1 MYGVVLFFFVLQTAP
16 AGGAQEEKL
25 QEKRRERTKAELT
38 KIEEAQ
44 NASEKNAEMKTP
56 AEEGQAGGIKPLIE
70 GDTVQLTVDSAV
82 DVALARNLNIKSETI
97 TLRVKRRTKNTV
109 FNYFYPTISVSGTL
123 SRMNKAPGTYEAL
136 VPVSAEDLEE
146 YGYYDYVI
154 PTNQLQ
160 GGIYGVGTPQNPLD
174 PTTPLV
180 GVPSTMLDQAGVY
193 DFVVPTNELPE
204 NMYGAVMQV
213 EEEIPHTWNLSTSL
227 SMSLMLS
234 AQLVFGIK
242 ATILDYESGR
252 LSLETAKKKL
262 ARDVKKQ
269 FYNILL
275 MKEQIELMR
284 AKIATAED
292 RYEQAR
298 INYENGLVSEYNK
311 LRAQVA
317 LENMR
322 PGLEDMLVGYQSML
336 LGFKQQLGLPNRVD
350 IDLEGSIEAEPIAL
364 KADPLID
371 AYITNRLD
379 IQSLVKQLEILRN
392 SRDVT
397 IAGMTPSVALTLSFD
412 PAFANDPFEDP
423 WFEDVENDWAQRSGM
438 FGITVSVPLQKLLP
452 FSSTWVEL
460 ANTKDNIEKMQTGL
474 MQAVRGA
481 ELEIET
487 TVMKMKKSLES
498 IEAMEMNV
506 DLAKRAYDMAEE
518 AYNAG
523 NRELLEVKDA
533 EDDLRDARVKLLA
546 EKYNYSAGLLDL
558 EYALNVSIKEI
569 KERNYE

>member
-1 MYGVVLFFFVLQTAP
+1 MKKMLGIMMYGVVLFFFILQTAS
-16 AGGAQEEKL
+16 AGGVQEEKL
-25 QEKRRERTKAELT
+25 QEKRRERAKAELM
-38 KIEEAQ
+38 KIEEIQ
-44 NASEKNAEMKTP
+44 KASEKNAEMKTS
-56 AEEGQAGGIKPLIE
+56 AEEEQTGDRKPLKE

-123 SRMNKAPGTYEAL
+123 SRMNKDPGTYEAL
-136 VPVSAEDLEE
+136 VPVSAADLEE
-146 YGYYDYVI
+146 Y
-154 PTNQLQ
+154 NM
-160 GGIYGVGTPQNPLD
+160 YGLVTDNPFQPGTLMGVSSTILD
-174 PTTPLV
+174 SLPDDAP
-180 GVPSTMLDQAGVY
+180 
-193 DFVVPTNELPE
+193 EL
-204 NMYGAVMQV
+204 YGAVMQV

-275 MKEQIELMR
+275 MEEQIELMR

-350 IDLEGSIEAEPIAL
+350 IELEGSIEAEPIAL

-487 TVMKMKKSLES
+487 TVMKLKKSLES
-498 IEAMEMNV
+498 IEAMKMNV

-569 KERNYE
+569 KERN